1 MLHLT
6 EREIPMLSRRCFV
19 VISSVVFAACNSAG
33 ENASMF
39 TVSDSAGAEI
49 VVSSGPEWRGSAGW
63 TIDPKPMLEIGVEE
77 GEEPYQLS
85 RVFDAMRL
93 PDGRILVGNSSTS
106 EIRVF
111 DREGKF
117 LKSVGRKG
125 NGPGE
130 FGELSSVRF
139 WRLADGTLLGYDNGN
154 LRVHHFDSTLAY
166 QRTVRIE
173 STKDGLRAF
182 LQGVF
187 GDGSW
192 QMLALVP
199 ELKNEPGTYLRSA
212 QQFVRFHPDG
222 TPDTTLRRVEGRT
235 RFVHQFGSI
244 THFPFVPFTAE
255 PLAVAAGEHL
265 WIVNGGGAEL
275 EQRSLRGD
283 LVRIVRLTRDIPRTA
298 DVYARYVESSLASM
312 DSSRRAQYEHFY
324 GLKHPLPER
333 VPAYQAMLV
342 DATSHVW
349 LERYR
354 LPGDTMPSWDVVA
367 PNGRWLGAVA
377 VPPRLR
383 VMQVGADFILGRHL
397 DSLGVER
404 IRVHR
409 LVASPN
415 P

>member
-1 MLHLT
+1 
-6 EREIPMLSRRCFV
+6 MLSRRSLV
-19 VISSVVFAACNSAG
+19 LIVSAVSLAACSGSGNRART
-33 ENASMF
+33 F
-39 TVSDSAGAEI
+39 TVSDSAGVEI
-49 VVSSGPEWRGSAGW
+49 AVSSGPEWRESAGW
-63 TIDPKPMLEIGVEE
+63 TIDPTPALEIGVEE
-77 GEEPYQLS
+77 GEEPYMFS
-85 RVFDAMRL
+85 RVFDALRL

-130 FGELSSVRF
+130 FGEFSSVRF
-139 WRLADGTLLGYDNGN
+139 WRLRDGSLLGYDGGN
-154 LRVHHFDSTLAY
+154 LRVHLFDSTLAY

-173 STKDGLRAF
+173 STGDGLRAF

-187 GDGSW
+187 ADGSW

-212 QQFVRFHPDG
+212 QQFVRFNPDG

-244 THFPFVPFTAE
+244 TTFPFVPFTAE
-255 PLAVAAGEHL
+255 PLAAAGEHL
-265 WIVNGGGAEL
+265 WVVNGGGTEL
-275 EQRSLRGD
+275 EQRNLRGD
-283 LVRIVRLTRDIPRTA
+283 LVRIVRLVRELPRTA
-298 DVYARYVESSLASM
+298 DVYARYVESSLATM
-312 DSSRRAQYEHFY
+312 DSTRRPQYEHFY
-324 GLKHPLPER
+324 GLKHPLPEHI
-333 VPAYQAMLV
+333 PAYQAMLI

-354 LPGDTMPSWDVVA
+354 LPGDTLPSWDVIA
-367 PNGRWLGAVA
+367 PNGRWLGAVS

-383 VMQVGADFILGRHL
+383 VMQVGEDFVLGRHL

-404 IRVHR
+404 IRVHPLGR
-409 LVASPN
+409 GRTIH
-415 P
+415 

>member
-1 MLHLT
+1 MPL
-6 EREIPMLSRRCFV
+6 RRLLA
-19 VISSVVFAACNSAG
+19 VIGIAVLATCTGSGDNAG
-33 ENASMF
+33 SF
-39 TVSDSAGAEI
+39 TVSDSSGVEI
-49 VVSSGPEWRGSAGW
+49 AVSTGPQWRDSAGW
-63 TIDPKPMLEIGVEE
+63 SIDQKPALEIGVEE
-77 GEEPYQLS
+77 GEEPYMLS
-85 RVFDAMRL
+85 RVFDALRL
-93 PDGRILVGNSSTS
+93 PDGRILVGNSATS

-117 LKSVGRKG
+117 VQSAGRKG

-139 WRLADGTLLGYDNGN
+139 WRLSDGSLLGYDGGN
-154 LRVHHFDSTLAY
+154 LRVHHFDSTLTY

-173 STKDGLRAF
+173 STRDGLRAF

-212 QQFVRFHPDG
+212 QQIVRFNPDG

-235 RFVHQFGSI
+235 RFVHQFGEI

-255 PLAVAAGEHL
+255 PLAAAAGEHL
-265 WIVNGGGAEL
+265 WVVSGGGTEL
-275 EQRSLRGD
+275 EQRNLQGN
-283 LVRIVRLTRDIPRTA
+283 LVRVVRLTRDDVPRTA
-298 DVYARYVESSLASM
+298 DVYARYVESSLATM
-312 DSSRRAQYEHFY
+312 DSTRRAQYEHFY
-324 GLKHPLPER
+324 GLNHPMPER
-333 VPAYQAMLV
+333 VPAYQALLV
-342 DATSHVW
+342 DGTSHVW
-349 LERYR
+349 LERFR
-354 LPGDTMPSWDVVA
+354 LPGDTMPRWDVVA

-383 VMQVGADFILGRHL
+383 VMQVGPDFVLGRHL

-409 LVASPN
+409 LVATSN

>member
-1 MLHLT
+1 M
-6 EREIPMLSRRCFV
+6 PSRRLLAV
-19 VISSVVFAACNSAG
+19 VGAAVSFTACSSSAN
-33 ENASMF
+33 NASTF
-39 TVSDSAGAEI
+39 TVSDSAGVEI
-49 VVSSGPEWRGSAGW
+49 AVSSGPEWRESAGW
-63 TIDPKPMLEIGVEE
+63 TIDPTPSLEIGVEE
-77 GEEPYQLS
+77 GEEPYMLS
-85 RVFDAMRL
+85 RVFDALRL
-93 PDGRILVGNSSTS
+93 PDGRILVGNSATS

-111 DREGKF
+111 DRNGKF

-139 WRLADGTLLGYDNGN
+139 WRLRDGSLLGYDGGN
-154 LRVHHFDSTLAY
+154 LRVHLFDSTLAY

-173 STKDGLRAF
+173 STREGLRAF

-187 GDGSW
+187 ADGSW

-212 QQFVRFHPDG
+212 QQFVRFNPDG
-222 TPDTTLRRVEGRT
+222 TPDTTLRLVEGRM

-244 THFPFVPFTAE
+244 TTFPFVPFTAE
-255 PLAVAAGEHL
+255 PLAAAGEHL
-265 WIVNGGGAEL
+265 WVVNGGGTEL
-275 EQRSLRGD
+275 EQRNLRGN
-283 LVRIVRLTRDIPRTA
+283 LVRVVRLARDIPRTA
-298 DVYARYVESSLASM
+298 DVYARYVKSSLATM
-312 DSSRRAQYEHFY
+312 DSTRRAQYEHFY
-324 GLKHPLPER
+324 GLNHPLPEHI
-333 VPAYQAMLV
+333 PAYQAMLV

-377 VPPRLR
+377 VPARLR
-383 VMQVGADFILGRHL
+383 VMQVGADFVLGRHL

-404 IRVHR
+404 IRVHPLR
-409 LVASPN
+409 R
-415 P
+415 

>member
-1 MLHLT
+1 M
-6 EREIPMLSRRCFV
+6 V
-19 VISSVVFAACNSAG
+19 SVS
-33 ENASMF
+33 
-39 TVSDSAGAEI
+39 
-49 VVSSGPEWRGSAGW
+49 PEWRESAGW
-63 TIDPKPMLEIGVEE
+63 TIDPTPAVEIGVDD
-77 GEEPYQLS
+77 GEEPYMFS
-85 RVFDAMRL
+85 RVFDALRL

-130 FGELSSVRF
+130 FGELSAVRF
-139 WRLADGTLLGYDNGN
+139 WRLSDGSFLGYDNGN
-154 LRVHHFDSTLAY
+154 LRVHFYDSSFAY

-173 STKDGLRAF
+173 STRDGLRAF

-187 GDGSW
+187 ADGSW

-199 ELKNEPGTYLRSA
+199 ELRNEPGTYLRSA

-255 PLAVAAGEHL
+255 PLAAAGQHL
-265 WIVNGGGAEL
+265 WVVSGGGSEV
-275 EQRSLRGD
+275 EQRNLQGD
-283 LVRIVRLTRDIPRTA
+283 LLRITRLLRDIPRTA
-298 DVYARYVESSLASM
+298 DVYPRYVESSLATM
-312 DSSRRAQYEHFY
+312 DSARRAQYEHFY
-324 GLKHPLPER
+324 GLNHPLPEHI
-333 VPAYQAMLV
+333 PAYQAMLL

-354 LPGDTMPSWDVVA
+354 LPGDTMPRWDVIA
-367 PNGRWLGAVA
+367 PNGRWLGTVS
-377 VPPRLR
+377 VPSRLR
-383 VMQVGADFILGRHL
+383 VMQVGADYVLGRHL

-404 IRVHR
+404 IRVHALR
-409 LVASPN
+409 SGPK
-415 P
+415 

>member
-1 MLHLT
+1 M
-6 EREIPMLSRRCFV
+6 PSRRLLV
-19 VISSVVFAACNSAG
+19 VIGSAVSFTACSGSDNRAG
-33 ENASMF
+33 TF
-39 TVSDSAGAEI
+39 TVSDSAGVEI
-49 VVSSGPEWRGSAGW
+49 AISTGPLWRESAGW
-63 TIDPKPMLEIGVEE
+63 NIDPTPSLEIGVEE
-77 GEEPYQLS
+77 GEEPYMLS
-85 RVFDAMRL
+85 RVFDALRL
-93 PDGRILVGNSSTS
+93 PDGRILVGNSATS

-139 WRLADGTLLGYDNGN
+139 WRLRDGSLLGYDGGN
-154 LRVHHFDSTLAY
+154 LRVHLFDSTLAY

-173 STKDGLRAF
+173 STRDGLRAF

-187 GDGSW
+187 ADGSW

-212 QQFVRFHPDG
+212 QQFVRFKPDG

-235 RFVHQFGSI
+235 RFVHQFGS
-244 THFPFVPFTAE
+244 TTQFPFVPFTAE
-255 PLAVAAGEHL
+255 PLAAAGEHL
-265 WIVNGGGAEL
+265 WVMNGGGTEL
-275 EQRSLRGD
+275 EQRNLRGD
-283 LVRIVRLTRDIPRTA
+283 LVRVVRLMRDVPRTA
-298 DVYARYVESSLASM
+298 DVYARYVASSLATM

-324 GLKHPLPER
+324 GLNHPLPEHI
-333 VPAYQAMLV
+333 PAYQAILV
-342 DATSHVW
+342 DATSHLW

-354 LPGDTMPSWDVVA
+354 LPGDTIPSWDVVA
-367 PNGRWLGAVA
+367 PNGRWLGAVS

-383 VMQVGADFILGRHL
+383 VMQVGVDFVLGRHL

-404 IRVHR
+404 IRVHPLGR
-409 LVASPN
+409 RETIH
-415 P
+415 

>member
-1 MLHLT
+1 ML
-6 EREIPMLSRRCFV
+6 MSSRRFLV
-19 VISSVVFAACNSAG
+19 VIGSAVSLIACGGSGDNANTFAA
-33 ENASMF
+33 
-39 TVSDSAGAEI
+39 SDSAGVEI
-49 VVSSGPEWRGSAGW
+49 AVSSGPAWVQSIGW
-63 TIDPKPMLEIGVEE
+63 NVDPAPELEIGVEE
-77 GEEPYQLS
+77 GEEPYMLS
-85 RVFDAMRL
+85 RVFDALRL

-117 LKSVGRKG
+117 VKSVGRKG

-139 WRLADGTLLGYDNGN
+139 WRLQDGTLLGYDGGN
-154 LRVHHFDSTLAY
+154 LRVHVFDSTFAY

-173 STKDGLRAF
+173 STREGLRAF

-212 QQFVRFHPDG
+212 QQFVRFNADG

-244 THFPFVPFTAE
+244 THFPYVPFTAE
-255 PLAVAAGEHL
+255 PFATAAGEQL
-265 WIVNGGGAEL
+265 WVVDGGGTEL
-275 EQRSLRGD
+275 EQRSMKGD
-283 LVRIVRLTRDIPRTA
+283 LVRVIRIQRDVPRTA
-298 DVYARYVESSLASM
+298 DVYARYVESSLATM
-312 DSSRRAQYEHFY
+312 DSTRRAQYAHFY
-324 GLKHPLPER
+324 GLNHPMPDR
-333 VPAYQAMLV
+333 IPAYQAMLV

-383 VMQVGADFILGRHL
+383 VMQVGADFVLGRHL

-404 IRVHR
+404 VRVHPLSR
-409 LVASPN
+409 STGRP
-415 P
+415 